1 MEHRDYN
8 YYEENAATINLG
20 EITSSAKNAKILRR
34 LRDGDANLS
43 HLNLD
48 RDREACD
55 NFYIGQGD
63 DLGWLGYYIG
73 RSEHLQHLQI
83 CYLPDGEGGHDAFV
97 EGIARSQSIQFIGI
111 DNLTNDGFTSIVRA
125 LGSLSQLEEL
135 TVWGHNNIGPDG
147 WSELRTL
154 LESGVCK
161 LQQLRLSGNYYIGDP
176 GVGILSNRLRGIG
189 SSLKVLALRSNF
201 IGNSRL
207 LAVVEALANC
217 SSLEKLDLSKNDF
230 SYAEAGLGSLSDW
243 LQRDEVNLK
252 SLHLQYCRI
261 NDEGLR
267 VVAQGVANHCEELDL
282 NENRTFTAT
291 GLSYLSN
298 TIRSDSCR
306 VKTLHL
312 ELTPIIAND
321 WLEVLARGLADNK
334 SVRLLYLDDS
344 DLDNDI
350 TVASAGWIAFSTA
363 LCDTCSVNS
372 TYLSNRTIIDICQ
385 KEDEAITRPREI
397 TLRQDISQYLRLNRE
412 HPQYAARCKIL
423 MKHRH
428 LDMTPLLHWG
438 LKFLPLAVAWF
449 EISKVCTKLTIY
461 DEDLDSRRL
470 VLEESDETFQSREL
484 TAMYEFVRGMPME
497 AMKRRK
503 ELIVAAHD
511 GNDEIARID
520 ERFRQV
526 LEQRDGKIKQLE
538 EEIKRLK
545 ERTSGEGVQLGER

>member
-1 MEHRDYN
+1 MEHRDCN
-8 YYEENAATINLG
+8 YYDAHAADVNLE
-20 EITSSAKNAKILRR
+20 EITSSAQNAKNLQR
-34 LRDGDANLS
+34 LRDGDPTLS
-43 HLNLD
+43 HLMLG
-48 RDREACD
+48 RGAWGGYSY
-55 NFYIGQGD
+55 FGVGD
-63 DLGWLGYYIG
+63 DFGWLGYFIG
-73 RSEHLQHLQI
+73 RSQCLRELRI
-83 CYLPDGEGGHDAFV
+83 YCLPEGNEGHAFM
-97 EGIARSQSIQFIGI
+97 EGIARNQSIREIFVC
-111 DNLTNDGFTSIVRA
+111 NYLTNCSVGFTSIMRV
-125 LGSLSQLEEL
+125 LHSLPQLEGL
-135 TVWGHNNIGPDG
+135 DIQDSRRFGPDG

-154 LESGVCK
+154 LESGVYK

-201 IGNSRL
+201 IGNDGL

-217 SSLEKLDLSKNDF
+217 SSLEKLDLSRNDF
-230 SYAEAGLGSLSDW
+230 SFAEAGLGSLSGW

-252 SLHLQYCRI
+252 SLHLQCCRI

-282 NENRTFTAT
+282 DENRTFAAT

-312 ELTPIIAND
+312 ELIPIIAND

-385 KEDEAITRPREI
+385 KEDEAIARPREN
-397 TLRQDISQYLRLNRE
+397 TLRRDISQYLRLNRE

-423 MKHRH
+423 MNHPH
-428 LDMTPLLHWG
+428 LDMEPLLYWG

-470 VLEESDETFQSREL
+470 VLEESDGTFQSREL
-484 TAMYEFVRGMPME
+484 TAMYEFIRGMPTE

-511 GNDEIARID
+511 GNDEI
-520 ERFRQV
+520 
-526 LEQRDGKIKQLE
+526 
-538 EEIKRLK
+538 
-545 ERTSGEGVQLGER
+545 